1 LLYVCDRGND
11 RIEVFDKTG
20 AVKRFIDVKPGT
32 AYSPTPDGAPGRKA
46 IGSALDVAFSS
57 DPEQKYMYVVD
68 TGNEVLWILDHESG
82 RILGGFGSAGHN
94 AGEFT
99 LLHMI
104 AMDSKG
110 TLYTSETVDGRRLQK
125 FVPQGFVPEERL
137 KAYVGSPRYDALP

>member
-1 LLYVCDRGND
+1 
-11 RIEVFDKTG
+11 
-20 AVKRFIDVKPGT
+20 
-32 AYSPTPDGAPGRKA
+32 
-46 IGSALDVAFSS
+46 
-57 DPEQKYMYVVD
+57 MYVVD

-104 AMDSKG
+104 AVDSKG

-125 FVPQGFVPEERL
+125 FVPRGFVPEPRL
-137 KAYVGSPRYDALP
+137 NTYVGSPRYDALPMAE